1 MNFNRTKFLSVF
13 FSILLFAI
21 ITLVFF
27 SPLLNGKAI
36 KQGDVANFKGMSKEI
51 MDYRE
56 KYGKDPLWTNSMFSG
71 MPAYQISVLYPSN
84 LVKPL
89 TKVLGFGI
97 PHPAVI
103 MFLAFIGF
111 FFLLLT
117 FNVELWLA
125 TIMAIA
131 FGLSSYTIIL
141 IEAGHNP
148 KGYAIAYMAPVLAGL
163 FMTFRGKLILGSAL
177 FALALSLELSVNH
190 VQITYYLMIA
200 ALILSLGEVVRLV
213 LEKNISYLIKASLML
228 LVSAALAVGPNLTN
242 LMLTEE
248 YGNYSTRGKSE
259 LTDDAG
265 NKTSGLDKDYA
276 TQWSYGISESFSLM
290 IPNFKGGAS
299 GAIGEDNKSA
309 LKNAD
314 DDYKQYIE
322 QMDQYFGDQ
331 PFTSGPVY
339 FGAIIC
345 FLFVLSMLI
354 LEDKIKW
361 YVLAAILLSLMLS
374 WGKNLMGLTDFF
386 LENVPGYN
394 KFRAVSMTLVIA
406 QLLVPFLAALG
417 INELIKN
424 PDGFIKYKKKFFI
437 AFALTGG
444 LCLLFYI
451 APSMFNSFFKEG
463 EYEQLSEQLNKGGF
477 QEEQKAVFM
486 SSLESVREAIFKADV
501 FRSLLFIL
509 SAAVLIF
516 LHSKKMFNKLILIG
530 SLGFL
535 IFVDSWTVD
544 KRYLNEKKFVSKVE
558 MDVPFTPSNADLQI
572 LQDKDPN
579 YRVLNTTVST
589 FNDASTSYFHK
600 SIGGYHGAKL
610 KRYQELIE
618 KQISKNN
625 MSVLNMLN
633 TKYFIVKNQAQGQQ
647 QQQAAQEPM
656 AMPNP
661 EACGNAWFVKE
672 IVWVENADKEMA
684 ALDSFNSKQTV
695 IIDKR
700 FSEELKGFTPKYD
713 STASIKLKS
722 YLPNKLE
729 YESNSNSDGY
739 VVFSEIFYDKGWVA
753 TINGTEQKYQRC
765 NYVLRGMK
773 LPKGKNT
780 VVFEFK
786 PKTYEQGE
794 TLALV
799 SSLLLFAFF
808 VSGIYFE
815 IRKNKS

>member
-71 MPAYQISVLYPSN
+71 MPAYQIAVLYPSN

-103 MFLAFIGF
+103 MFIAFIGF

-125 TIMAIA
+125 TIMALA

-200 ALILSLGEVVRLV
+200 AFILSLGEVVRLV
-213 LEKNISYLIKASLML
+213 LEKNISYLIKASVML
-228 LVSAALAVGPNLTN
+228 LVSALLAVGPNLTN

-290 IPNFKGGAS
+290 IPNFKGGPS

-309 LKNAD
+309 IKNAD

-345 FLFVLSMLI
+345 FLFVLSLLI

-374 WGKNLMGLTDFF
+374 WGKNFMGLTDFF

-394 KFRAVSMTLVIA
+394 KFRAVSMILVIA
-406 QLLVPFLAALG
+406 QVLVPFLAALG

-424 PDGFIKYKKKFFI
+424 PDVFTKYKKNFFI

-451 APSMFNSFFKEG
+451 APSMFNTFFKEG

-516 LHSKKMFNKLILIG
+516 LYTKKIFNKSILIA

-535 IFVDSWTVD
+535 IFIDSWTVD
-544 KRYLNEKKFVSKVE
+544 KRYLNEKKFVPQAD
-558 MDVPFTPSNADLQI
+558 MDVPFSPSNADLQI

-647 QQQAAQEPM
+647 QQAAQEPM

-672 IVWVENADKEMA
+672 IVLVENADKEMA
-684 ALDSFNSKQTV
+684 ALDSFNSKQTA

-700 FSEELKGFTPKYD
+700 FEEELKGFTPKFD
-713 STASIKLKS
+713 STASIKLTS

-773 LPKGKNT
+773 LPKGKNN

-786 PKTYEQGE
+786 PKTFEKGE
-794 TLALV
+794 TMALV
-799 SSLLLFAFF
+799 SSLLLFLFF
-808 VSGIYFE
+808 VSAIYFE
-815 IRKNKS
+815 IKRNKS

>member
-1 MNFNRTKFLSVF
+1 MNFNRNKFLSVF

-163 FMTFRGKLILGSAL
+163 FMTFRGKLIFGSAL

-200 ALILSLGEVVRLV
+200 ALILSVGEVVRLV
-213 LEKNISYLIKASLML
+213 LEKNISYLIKAGLML
-228 LVSAALAVGPNLTN
+228 LVSTLLAVGPNLTN

-259 LTDDAG
+259 LTDNLG

-314 DDYKQYIE
+314 NEYKQYIE

-345 FLFVLSMLI
+345 FLFVLSMFI
-354 LEDKIKW
+354 LDDKIKW
-361 YVLAAILLSLMLS
+361 YILAAIILSLMLS
-374 WGKNLMGLTDFF
+374 WGKNFMRLTEFF

-406 QLLVPFLAALG
+406 QLLVPFIAALG
-417 INELIKN
+417 INELVKN
-424 PDGFIKYKKKFFI
+424 PEIFTKHKKNFFI
-437 AFALTGG
+437 AFGLTGG
-444 LCLLFYI
+444 LCMLFYI
-451 APSMFNSFFKEG
+451 APGMFNSFFKEG

-477 QEEQKAVFM
+477 QEEQKAMFFA
-486 SSLESVREAIFKADV
+486 SLQSVREAIFKADV
-501 FRSLLFIL
+501 FRSLLFIISGAL
-509 SAAVLIF
+509 VIYLYSL
-516 LHSKKMFNKLILIG
+516 KKLNKTLLF
-530 SLGFL
+530 SLLGFL

-544 KRYLNEKKFVSKVE
+544 KRFLNEKKFVPKAD
-558 MDVPFTPSNADLQI
+558 MDVPFSPTNADLQI
-572 LQDKDPN
+572 LSDTNPN
-579 YRVLNTTVST
+579 FRVLNTTVST
-589 FNDASTSYFHK
+589 FIDASTSYFHK

-633 TKYFIVKNQAQGQQ
+633 TKYFIIKNQAQDQQ
-647 QQQAAQEPM
+647 QQQVSQEPI
-656 AMPNP
+656 AMPNL

-672 IVWVENADKEMA
+672 IKWVSNADKEMA
-684 ALDSFNSKQTV
+684 ALDSFQPLNTV
-695 IIDKR
+695 IMDKR
-700 FSEELKGFTPKYD
+700 YKEDLKGFTPQFD
-713 STASIKLKS
+713 STSSIKLKS

-729 YESNSNSDGY
+729 YTSNSNTEGY
-739 VVFSEIFYDKGWVA
+739 AVFSEIFYDKGWVA
-753 TINGTEQKYQRC
+753 TVNGTEQKYERC
-765 NYVLRGMK
+765 NYVLRSMK
-773 LPKGKNT
+773 IPKGKNT
-780 VVFEFK
+780 IVFEFK
-786 PKTYEQGE
+786 PKTYEKGE
-794 TLALV
+794 TIALV
-799 SSLLLFAFF
+799 SSILLFAFF
-808 VSGIYFE
+808 VSGIFVE
-815 IRKNKS
+815 FRKSKS

>member
-1 MNFNRTKFLSVF
+1 
-13 FSILLFAI
+13 
-21 ITLVFF
+21 
-27 SPLLNGKAI
+27 
-36 KQGDVANFKGMSKEI
+36 
-51 MDYRE
+51 
-56 KYGKDPLWTNSMFSG
+56 
-71 MPAYQISVLYPSN
+71 
-84 LVKPL
+84 
-89 TKVLGFGI
+89 
-97 PHPAVI
+97 
-103 MFLAFIGF
+103 
-111 FFLLLT
+111 
-117 FNVELWLA
+117 
-125 TIMAIA
+125 
-131 FGLSSYTIIL
+131 
-141 IEAGHNP
+141 
-148 KGYAIAYMAPVLAGL
+148 
-163 FMTFRGKLILGSAL
+163 
-177 FALALSLELSVNH
+177 
-190 VQITYYLMIA
+190 
-200 ALILSLGEVVRLV
+200 
-213 LEKNISYLIKASLML
+213 
-228 LVSAALAVGPNLTN
+228 
-242 LMLTEE
+242 
-248 YGNYSTRGKSE
+248 
-259 LTDDAG
+259 
-265 NKTSGLDKDYA
+265 
-276 TQWSYGISESFSLM
+276 
-290 IPNFKGGAS
+290 
-299 GAIGEDNKSA
+299 
-309 LKNAD
+309 
-314 DDYKQYIE
+314 
-322 QMDQYFGDQ
+322 
-331 PFTSGPVY
+331 
-339 FGAIIC
+339 
-345 FLFVLSMLI
+345 
-354 LEDKIKW
+354 
-361 YVLAAILLSLMLS
+361 
-374 WGKNLMGLTDFF
+374 
-386 LENVPGYN
+386 
-394 KFRAVSMTLVIA
+394 
-406 QLLVPFLAALG
+406 
-417 INELIKN
+417 
-424 PDGFIKYKKKFFI
+424 
-437 AFALTGG
+437 
-444 LCLLFYI
+444 
-451 APSMFNSFFKEG
+451 
-463 EYEQLSEQLNKGGF
+463 
-477 QEEQKAVFM
+477 
-486 SSLESVREAIFKADV
+486 
-501 FRSLLFIL
+501 
-509 SAAVLIF
+509 
-516 LHSKKMFNKLILIG
+516 
-530 SLGFL
+530 
-535 IFVDSWTVD
+535 
-544 KRYLNEKKFVSKVE
+544 

-808 VSGIYFE
+808 VSGIYLE
-815 IRKNKS
+815 IRRNKS